1 MHSRFVYRVAFVAT
15 MLCLLVACA
24 PNQPAPLPAASV
36 PAANV
41 VVALPAVLAEPQRWS
56 GQELT
61 LITPVYDDGENRL
74 LTIPLPESAA
84 NVDERKA
91 IWLAQPLP
99 SAVRQEIMAGNAIV
113 KLRGILSPPGAYG
126 REQRFAYQFV
136 ANQATGIAPERTT
149 IANLALNP
157 QALDQILLR
166 LEGTLLAGPDA
177 ALLADEVGAGGVPKA
192 SGHQIKLA
200 RDALHPT
207 LLQSLTEAGN
217 VRWGKIEALGWWQN
231 GTLTP
236 LVINQRGGTPSPA
249 TEATPDATSTP

>member
-1 MHSRFVYRVAFVAT
+1 MHIVFVWRITFFAA
-15 MLCLLVACA
+15 MLCLLGACA
-24 PNQPAPLPAASV
+24 PNQPAPLPAASP

-74 LTIPLPESAA
+74 LTVPLPANA
-84 NVDERKA
+84 TNVDETKA
-91 IWLAQPLP
+91 FWLAQPLP
-99 SAVRQEIMAGNAIV
+99 NEVRQRLTVGNSIV
-113 KLRGILSPPGAYG
+113 KLRGVLSPPGAYG
-126 REQRFAYQFV
+126 QEQRFAYQFV
-136 ANQATGIAPERTT
+136 ADQATGIAPERTT

-157 QALDQILLR
+157 RALDQILLR

-177 ALLADEVGAGGVPKA
+177 ALLVDEVGAGGVPKA

-200 RDALHPT
+200 RDALNPA
-207 LLQSLTEAGN
+207 LLQSLSEAGN
-217 VRWGKIEALGWWQN
+217 VRWGKVEAIGWWQN

-236 LVINQRGGTPSPA
+236 LVINQSGGSAPPDAES
-249 TEATPDATSTP
+249 TPDASPAP